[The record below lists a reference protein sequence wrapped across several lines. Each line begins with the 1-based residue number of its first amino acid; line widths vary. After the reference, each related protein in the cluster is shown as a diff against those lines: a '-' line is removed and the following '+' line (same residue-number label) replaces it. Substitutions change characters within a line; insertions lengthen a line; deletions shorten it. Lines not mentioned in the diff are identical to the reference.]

1 MVFYFGVVLSCF
13 LVFIDVGLFLTQAIA
28 GWHLTEVAESLA
40 SWGSEDPQNVMRQ
53 VRICPDMSIIFNC
66 PRWFD
71 SQPSGYVMIQYDSCV
86 HIESTPHVSIA
97 SFRISSPN
105 RLDLESIDVGW
116 FNTSSR
122 IIQYKT
128 HTVYSSF
135 TVIFSQSFIVI
146 IIQSYLFLFILVH
159 SYSLTYSICIICYPT
174 LSCLFVVSCIRMFI
188 LNYYSSSNFVYVQK
202 IFRSKLVSF
211 TPGGTITRC
220 WSSATCS
227 EPWTM
232 KNREVCAQPA
242 IQHLNENIKR
252 FQDTRIK
259 VDKI

>member
-40 SWGSEDPQNVMRQ
+40 SWGSEDPQNVTRQ

-128 HTVYSSF
+128 HIF
-135 TVIFSQSFIVI
+135 VIHSHIFVVI
-146 IIQSYLFLFILVH
+146 HSHYHSVLFILVH
-159 SYSLTYSICIICYPT
+159 SCSFL
-174 LSCLFVVSCIRMFI
+174 FI
-188 LNYYSSSNFVYVQK
+188 L
-202 IFRSKLVSF
+202 I
-211 TPGGTITRC
+211 
-220 WSSATCS
+220 
-227 EPWTM
+227 
-232 KNREVCAQPA
+232 
-242 IQHLNENIKR
+242 H
-252 FQDTRIK
+252 
-259 VDKI
+259 